1 MVFLFLEKKN
11 MTANFIYL
19 AIFAASVATYLC
31 RALGVFS
38 SKNLSTDSPIFHWI
52 KCVSIG
58 VISAV
63 ITKIILFP
71 AGLLSETTFGSR
83 IIATLV
89 AVVVY
94 FLFKQNVLLSVF
106 VSTITFLI
114 INFYI

>member
-1 MVFLFLEKKN
+1 
-11 MTANFIYL
+11 MTTNFIYL

-52 KCVSIG
+52 NCVSIG

-114 INFYI
+114 LIFIFK